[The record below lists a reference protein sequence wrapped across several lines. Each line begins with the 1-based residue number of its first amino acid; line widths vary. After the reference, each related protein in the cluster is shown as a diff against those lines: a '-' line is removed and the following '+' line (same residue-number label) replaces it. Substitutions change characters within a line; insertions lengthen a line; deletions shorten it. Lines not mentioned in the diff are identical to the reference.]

1 MGGDFPPRNL
11 LLNLASYP
19 PWEWAFRLP
28 LPFGD
33 LQHKWRRV
41 GGQELE
47 SQLSHL
53 SPHLEGLPHSAEPQQ
68 GENLPGSPS
77 TRRPLPNSEQVTRPP
92 HPQGAI
98 QGPPPIT
105 EPSPR
110 LSPTQSSE
118 PLLGRGPQGPG
129 PPRALGRPGTLQARP
144 RSRPPLDRHPILGA
158 VSLSPGTEK
167 DESGTLIGRRPLP
180 PLSAN
185 TEPSPRGTPVLPGPP
200 SRLPQVPRCLRT

>member
-1 MGGDFPPRNL
+1 MGGSQKGGDFPPRNL
-11 LLNLASYP
+11 LLNLASCSLGNGLP
-19 PWEWAFRLP
+19 PPSP
-28 LPFGD
+28 LRG
-33 LQHKWRRV
+33 LHHKWRRV
-41 GGQELE
+41 GEQELE

-53 SPHLEGLPHSAEPQQ
+53 SPHLEGIPHSAEPLQ

-110 LSPTQSSE
+110 LSPTQSSK

-129 PPRALGRPGTLQARP
+129 PSKLALAPARRWADTQSRA
-144 RSRPPLDRHPILGA
+144 
-158 VSLSPGTEK
+158 
-167 DESGTLIGRRPLP
+167 
-180 PLSAN
+180 
-185 TEPSPRGTPVLPGPP
+185 PSH
-200 SRLPQVPRCLRT
+200 